1 LGASF
6 PVIDSFKGLNVAAL
20 IVLGRIH
27 QYAVKSPYNYKEKD
41 ISKKR
46 IEMIPIRRM
55 DKHARSFSRL
65 FKNAG

>member
-1 LGASF
+1 LILLLGASF

-41 ISKKR
+41 ISKIIIKKR
-46 IEMIPIRRM
+46 IYPKKE
-55 DKHARSFSRL
+55 
-65 FKNAG
+65 